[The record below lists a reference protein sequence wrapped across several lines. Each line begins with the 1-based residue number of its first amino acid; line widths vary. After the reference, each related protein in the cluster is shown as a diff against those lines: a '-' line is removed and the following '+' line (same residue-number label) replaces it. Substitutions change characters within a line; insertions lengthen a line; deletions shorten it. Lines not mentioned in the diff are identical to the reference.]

1 MNPRLL
7 AIVVPALLS
16 GCGFIADIATE
27 QRVYGG
33 VRADVRLIENPVLPH
48 SSSREPYYPL
58 ILFGVLDI
66 PMSVVL
72 DTLFLPLTIPLSLG
86 RPAET
91 PR

>member
-1 MNPRLL
+1 VNPRLL
-7 AIVVPALLS
+7 VIALSSLLG
-16 GCGFIADIATE
+16 GCGFIADIATD

-33 VRADVRLIENPVLPH
+33 VQADVRLIENPVLPH

-58 ILFGVLDI
+58 ILFGILDI

-86 RPAET
+86 RPAEN